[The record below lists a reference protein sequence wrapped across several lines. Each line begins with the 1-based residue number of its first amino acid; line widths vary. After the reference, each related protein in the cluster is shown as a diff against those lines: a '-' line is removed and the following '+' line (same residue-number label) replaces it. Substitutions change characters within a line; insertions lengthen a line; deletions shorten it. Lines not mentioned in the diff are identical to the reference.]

1 MLLQF
6 SLRVW
11 SWMSYTRWD
20 MGLAGSRSSALVG
33 VVTEVLMASSHS
45 IALASKGVCSSETP
59 SGDPRYK
66 GSTER

>member
-33 VVTEVLMASSHS
+33 AVTRLTQLMIEFGVGVSHRTIRVATLDS
-45 IALASKGVCSSETP
+45 DYFE
-59 SGDPRYK
+59 
-66 GSTER
+66 